1 MYPVQHRS
9 WVALSEQQ
17 QAQLK
22 LLLLEADPDWAQI
35 STYLG
40 QANIFVIVDE
50 QDHLLAQLCLTQN
63 DHGAEIQ
70 NLAVDQR
77 MQGQGLAKV
86 LIQSA
91 IEYAAQLA
99 VQTLWVKT
107 GNSSLNQLGL
117 YQKCGFRMSHIE
129 RDAFKNYPEPIF
141 ENGIRCLD
149 QVVLSIEFKHPV
161 R

>member
-1 MYPVQHRS
+1 MYPVQHTS
-9 WVALSEQQ
+9 WVALSAQQ

-22 LLLLEADPDWAQI
+22 LLLLEADPDWVQI
-35 STYLG
+35 STYLE

-50 QDHLLAQLCLTQN
+50 QGHIIAQLCLTQN
-63 DHGAEIQ
+63 DHEAEIR

-77 MQGQGLAKV
+77 MQGQGLAKA

-91 IEYAAQLA
+91 IEYVAQLA

-107 GNSSLNQLGL
+107 GSSSLNQLGL
-117 YQKCGFRMSHIE
+117 YQKCGFRMSRIE

-149 QVVLSIEFKHPV
+149 QVVLSIEFNHLA